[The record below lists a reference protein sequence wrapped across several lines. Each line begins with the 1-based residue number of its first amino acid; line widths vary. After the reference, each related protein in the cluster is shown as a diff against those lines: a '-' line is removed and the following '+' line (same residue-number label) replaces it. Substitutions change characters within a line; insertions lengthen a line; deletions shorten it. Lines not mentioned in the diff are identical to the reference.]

1 MTDPGISK
9 KKQSMCRDAGFVPT
23 FLKKLIKLRKL
34 GPKGLTKSAPFL
46 LDPPMKNA
54 QSFFSLRV
62 ISKVNS

>member
-1 MTDPGISK
+1 
-9 KKQSMCRDAGFVPT
+9 MCRDACFVPT
-23 FLKKLIKLRKL
+23 FLKKFIKLRKL
-34 GPKGLTKSAPFL
+34 GPKGRTKSAPFL